1 MFYQFRVDFCQALPF
16 FEHYI
21 GCILPLIQHPI
32 ISLRKYLFYSGQN
45 GIYLPGKCIKCLR
58 KIDVNKPL
66 RYLLRPLHII
76 NLNNT
81 IIVSLIP
88 YALAIQ
94 PFTQPFTS
102 VDINLYLKRKPR
114 LYPYMHETKFLMLV
128 IKYRNK
134 HLRSRITTSN
144 FPVSLL
150 PRVSNDTHGSTIVM
164 TQISPSFIPSSS
176 CIFRATS
183 SFLILLE
190 SSGINGR
197 PSLPD
202 SSRALSLISP
212 DTFFAYLPKSLNN
225 TFS

>member
-1 MFYQFRVDFCQALPF
+1 MFYQFRVDFCQALPI

-45 GIYLPGKCIKCLR
+45 GIYLPGKRIKCLR
-58 KIDVNKPL
+58 KIDV
-66 RYLLRPLHII
+66 
-76 NLNNT
+76 
-81 IIVSLIP
+81 
-88 YALAIQ
+88 
-94 PFTQPFTS
+94 
-102 VDINLYLKRKPR
+102 
-114 LYPYMHETKFLMLV
+114 
-128 IKYRNK
+128 NK

>member
-76 NLNNT
+76 HLNNT

-128 IKYRNK
+128 IKIQK
-134 HLRSRITTSN
+134 QTS
-144 FPVSLL
+144 
-150 PRVSNDTHGSTIVM
+150 
-164 TQISPSFIPSSS
+164 
-176 CIFRATS
+176 A
-183 SFLILLE
+183 FLILLE

-197 PSLPD
+197 PSLSD